1 MALFN
6 YLKRTRL
13 LLADIDFSIF
23 NEEDLTTYVNMARGQ
38 IAGLAECIRVYGTL
52 AVIAANQQYAFSTF
66 NLGNSVATGIQGALN
81 VRQITYALGT
91 GQKMVY
97 TRPFPWFNQF
107 VLADPAPIASGPTT
121 WSQFG
126 QGANGSVFLNLLDA
140 PYTLSLDVVAYP
152 IDLVTDATVEAIPY
166 QWTDAIPWFAAYF
179 AAMTVGDADKSKTF
193 YEEYE
198 KFLQRARMAATPG
211 VLPGSYAQAKDM
223 FAVNRL
229 GLQQR
234 GQN

>member
-38 IAGLAECIRVYGTL
+38 IAGLSECIRVYGTL
-52 AVIAANQQYAFSTF
+52 PVIAANQQYAFTAF
-66 NLGNSVATGIQGALN
+66 NLGNSVTTGIQGALN
-81 VRQITYALGT
+81 VRQITYAVGT

-107 VLADPAPIASGPTT
+107 VLSDPAPAAGVPAT

-126 QGANGSVFLNLLDA
+126 QGANGSIFLNLLDA
-140 PYTLSLDVVAYP
+140 AYALSLDVVAYP

-179 AAMTVGDADKSKTF
+179 AAMTIGDADKAKTF

-211 VLPGSYAQAKDM
+211 VLPGSYAQAKDL
-223 FAVNRL
+223 FAQNRL